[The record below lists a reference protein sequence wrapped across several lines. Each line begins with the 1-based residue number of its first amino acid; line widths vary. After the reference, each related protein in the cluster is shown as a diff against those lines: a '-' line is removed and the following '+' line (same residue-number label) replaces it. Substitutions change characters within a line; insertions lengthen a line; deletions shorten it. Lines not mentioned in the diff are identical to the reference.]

1 MTPIEVFVVFF
12 EPFVRTGHSLLIILG
27 LLQRF
32 DLFFKFNVLLEHQI
46 NLSLLSVIFGFQLVI
61 ITLEAF

>member
-12 EPFVRTGHSLLIILG
+12 EPFVRTAHSLLIILG

-32 DLFFKFNVLLEHQI
+32 DLFFKFNVFLEHQI